1 MIATELSSRELD
13 FAIRNLD
20 LLEPAQKEQVLRLIE
35 EREKLASTA
44 EAREH
49 FLPYVRKMWP
59 EFIEGA
65 HHVIMA
71 EAFEKVARGEIK
83 RLAISIGPRHGKS
96 ELTSVMLPS
105 WYLGKF
111 PHKKIIQVSN
121 SERLASRFGRKVR
134 NIVGQSAAFKEIFPN
149 VELSQD
155 SQAAAEWHTNYEGEY
170 LAAGVGGNLAGF
182 GADIGIVDDPHSD
195 TQAKQAESNPAIF
208 DDVVEWYSSAIR
220 QRLQPNGSII
230 VVMTRW
236 SKRDLVGQV
245 LRRMKDDQA
254 SGMRKG
260 TYDEW
265 TVIEFP
271 AILDEDTPTQRPLWP
286 GFWSL
291 DELLATKKAV
301 GPIKWAAQYAQ
312 KPTGGASSIFKNEH
326 WKLWGNDKEQCPGP
340 AHTAAWV
347 NGDPPACDF
356 IIHSWDTAIKKNERA
371 DYSAF
376 TSWGIFRAED
386 PTTGETLNN
395 IILLSSWKAR
405 LSFPELKL
413 KVKEFYDDDRP
424 DTLLIED
431 KGSGSSL
438 IQELRAMG
446 TPVENFSYGRGS
458 KAAPNDKIAR
468 ANLVTDIFASGY
480 VWRPETRFAEE
491 VVAEMND
498 MPNGEHDD
506 LVDSTVQAMIRFRQ
520 GGLIRTQHDE
530 AEEEGMSRFRR
541 RRMY

>member
-1 MIATELSSRELD
+1 M
-13 FAIRNLD
+13 RNLE
-20 LLEPAQKEQVLRLIE
+20 LLDPAQKAQVLRLLE
-35 EREKLASTA
+35 EREKLADLQ

-49 FLPYVRKMWP
+49 FLPYVRRMWP

-71 EAFEKVARGEIK
+71 EAFEKVARGGIK

-105 WYLGKF
+105 WYLGKY

-220 QRLQPNGSII
+220 QRLQPDGSII

-254 SGMRKG
+254 AGMRKG

-271 AILDEDTPTQRPLWP
+271 AILDEDTETQRPLWP

-326 WKLWGNDKEQCPGP
+326 WRIWGSDKEQCPGP
-340 AHTAAWV
+340 AHAAAWT
-347 NGDPPACDF
+347 NLDPPACDF

-376 TSWGIFRAED
+376 TSWGVFSAED
-386 PTTGETLNN
+386 PATGKTINN
-395 IILLSSWKAR
+395 IILLSAWKKR
-405 LSFPELKL
+405 LSFPELKT

-438 IQELRAMG
+438 IQELRASG

-530 AEEEGMSRFRR
+530 EEEESMSRFRR

>member
-1 MIATELSSRELD
+1 MSLSLSDLD
-13 FAIRNLD
+13 FASRNLH
-20 LLEPAQKEQVLRLIE
+20 LLNDAEKEQVLRLIE
-35 EREKLASTA
+35 EREKVAEVE
-44 EAREH
+44 EARDH
-49 FLPYVRKMWP
+49 FLPYVKKMWP

-105 WYLGKF
+105 WFLGKF
-111 PHKKIIQVSN
+111 PNKKIIQVSN

-134 NIVGQSAAFKEIFPN
+134 NLVGNSAAFKEVFPK
-149 VELSQD
+149 VTLSQD

-195 TQAKQAESNPAIF
+195 AQAKQAESNPAIF
-208 DDVVEWYSSAIR
+208 DDVVEWYSSSIR

-230 VVMTRW
+230 IVMTRW

-245 LRRMKDDQA
+245 LRRMKDDEA

-271 AILDEDTPTQRPLWP
+271 AILDEDTELQRPLWP

-301 GPIKWAAQYAQ
+301 GPVKWAAQYLQ
-312 KPTGGASSIFKNEH
+312 RPTGGQNAIFKTENWRVWGGLNET
-326 WKLWGNDKEQCPGP
+326 CPGP
-340 AHTAAWV
+340 QHRQAWDELV
-347 NGDPPACDF
+347 PPACDYV
-356 IIHSWDTAIKKNERA
+356 IHSWDTAIKKNERA

-386 PTTGETLNN
+386 QATGNTLNHA
-395 IILLSSWKAR
+395 ILLSSYKAR
-405 LSFPELKL
+405 LDFPELKK
-413 KVKEFYDDDRP
+413 KVKQYYDEDQP

-438 IQELRAMG
+438 IQELRSMG
-446 TPVENFSYGRGS
+446 VPVENFSYGRGGAKGS
-458 KAAPNDKIAR
+458 GMSNDKIAR
-468 ANLVTDIFASGY
+468 ANMVTDIFASGY
-480 VWRPETRFAEE
+480 VWRPERRFADD
-491 VVAEMND
+491 VVTEMND
-498 MPNGEHDD
+498 FPAGEHDD

-520 GGLIRTQHDE
+520 GGFIRTANDE
-530 AEEEGMSRFRR
+530 QDDETPRARR
-541 RRMY
+541 KRYY